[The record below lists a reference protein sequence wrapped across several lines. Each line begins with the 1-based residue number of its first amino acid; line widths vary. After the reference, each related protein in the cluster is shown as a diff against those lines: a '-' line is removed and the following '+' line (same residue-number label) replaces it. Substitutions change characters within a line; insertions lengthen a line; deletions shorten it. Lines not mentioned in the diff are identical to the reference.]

1 MYSVQYTVYSTVY
14 SVQWT
19 YFHCKVNIYKYVEQ
33 NTIVANNKSAKLKVR
48 QELGTF
54 IQEIHCIYLTKGNK
68 DKASK
73 LGGGKGG
80 ASDHFLPLTKIRFS
94 GQAKLTGSQI
104 CRNVSE

>member
-73 LGGGKGG
+73 WGGGRGVEVTTSSPWQKL
-80 ASDHFLPLTKIRFS
+80 DFLV
-94 GQAKLTGSQI
+94 KLS
-104 CRNVSE
+104 